1 MTRLNRSAF
10 TLIELLVVIAIIGI
24 LMGLLMPAVQSIREA
39 ARRTEC
45 LNNIRQV
52 GLAMHNYES
61 SLRRLPPGWL
71 DDNFDP
77 AIPAGNGDV
86 VDLGNRYGW
95 ATLILPFIEQNQ
107 LYKTYELNLYW
118 DNDTLDLSGNVDD
131 DASAVVTLYTCP
143 SDSMPDI
150 NPNYPA
156 GSVDSNGIPYGPLAK
171 MNYAG
176 SFGIGSLQTA
186 EPRWLEPQ
194 TEDWGGAELP
204 LGSGPLGDGGG
215 LFCCNSRIKFRDITD
230 GQSNTILVAERGG
243 IDPNLDDDPARP
255 VYPNLLIRIGLTDS
269 FGDPANIP
277 VGAGQP
283 GLGGDGSAHLFM
295 GPPAFGPSAI
305 PSPDWRF
312 DYTINSSSDLDGNA
326 KNAYTNG
333 ISSAHPSG
341 ASICFGDGS
350 TRFVNDGLDLVTLQQ
365 LLQRNDGSIISQEEF

>member
-61 SLRRLPPGWL
+61 SLRRLPPGWR

-77 AIPAGNGDV
+77 AVPAGNGDV

-171 MNYAG
+171 MNYAAALG
-176 SFGIGSLQTA
+176 SAAFKLRNLDGSSHK
-186 EPRWLEPQ
+186 PR
-194 TEDWGGAELP
+194 TGAEQNSHWGAVH
-204 LGSGPLGDGGG
+204 LGTGADCFAATVASS
-215 LFCCNSRIKFRDITD
+215 FVTSRMDKAIRFW
-230 GQSNTILVAERGG
+230 S
-243 IDPNLDDDPARP
+243 PNA
-255 VYPNLLIRIGLTDS
+255 V
-269 FGDPANIP
+269 
-277 VGAGQP
+277 
-283 GLGGDGSAHLFM
+283 
-295 GPPAFGPSAI
+295 
-305 PSPDWRF
+305 
-312 DYTINSSSDLDGNA
+312 
-326 KNAYTNG
+326 
-333 ISSAHPSG
+333 
-341 ASICFGDGS
+341 ASIPIWTT
-350 TRFVNDGLDLVTLQQ
+350 TRRDRFIRTC
-365 LLQRNDGSIISQEEF
+365 